1 MTNMRSIAISVS
13 WAVLTAAPFVSAQ
26 DVKPPEARSIVHLAY
41 LIQELPLQ
49 FQTYSRVALTG
60 SAPAP
65 AVLTYAQDLSKY
77 REFQFGMDL
86 VAVAKV
92 TGMKPSEART
102 IHERPAMI
110 QELEWRPQLF
120 LGGPSLQTDPVQEV
134 LFSFY
139 DGELF
144 RIVVSY
150 DRDRTEGLTNDEMI
164 EAISARYGTATRP
177 EAKTIRFSS
186 SSVYNDSAKVI
197 ALWENSQ
204 YSFNLFLSSYQ
215 PTLGLVGFS
224 KRLDV
229 LAGASIAEAIRL
241 DEKEAPQREIERQ
254 DKQDE
259 KDRAEEVKARLTN
272 KPNFRP

>member
-1 MTNMRSIAISVS
+1 MISIRSIAISVS

-26 DVKPPEARSIVHLAY
+26 AVRPPEARSIVQLAS

-49 FQTYSRVALTG
+49 FQTFSRVVLTK
-60 SAPAP
+60 PAP
-65 AVLTYAQDLSKY
+65 TVLTHAQDLSKY

-102 IHERPAMI
+102 IHERPAVI

-177 EAKTIRFSS
+177 AAKTIRFSS

-204 YSFNLFLSSYQ
+204 YSLNLFQSSYQ

-241 DEKEAPQREIERQ
+241 DEQEAPQRAIERQ
-254 DKQDE
+254 DKQDQ
-259 KDRAEEVKARLTN
+259 KDRAEDAKARLAN